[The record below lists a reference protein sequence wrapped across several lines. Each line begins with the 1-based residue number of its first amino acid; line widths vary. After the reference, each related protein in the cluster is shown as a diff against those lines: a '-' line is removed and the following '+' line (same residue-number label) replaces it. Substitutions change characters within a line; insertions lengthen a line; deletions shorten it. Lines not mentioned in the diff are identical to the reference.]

1 MKQQTM
7 AVGTAPGVVVGAVA
21 GDLRVAGWDRSEIL
35 AKTDGG
41 TLTLTAEGDQVLI
54 SCDESLILYLP
65 RRAKL
70 SLDRVSGDATLQ
82 ALQGPLVMGSV
93 EGDLSMNDLD
103 QVTLEAVSGDASFRN
118 MGVLDVQKVEGDLSI
133 RGGRGS
139 CAIESVN
146 GDASVHSVTGGLT
159 FKTIRSDLTL
169 SKVRGEVEVEESVGG
184 DVSVRDVE
192 GGVTLKQVGADLYLR
207 NVRGAVEAN
216 AGADATLYLQP
227 LPGQEYRIQSGGE
240 LLVRLPPN
248 ADVELH
254 LAGNSPEDIQV
265 DFPGVDLKGGQKDQ
279 VVTLGSG
286 AAQMFLTA
294 SGDLIVT
301 SRAEKW
307 DSAAD
312 FGFGMLD
319 DFEMPEIPGI
329 PPIPPIPPI
338 PALSSELNERIPRRA
353 REAVE
358 RAQSRIE
365 TANRRAEARVAAAMR
380 RAEAKA
386 RASEARARSWHARVV
401 IRSRVGGG
409 PSGPSP
415 EKREPVSD
423 EERLTILTMLKEKK
437 ISLEAAEKL
446 LAALEGK

>member
-1 MKQQTM
+1 MKQQSL
-7 AVGTAPGVVVGAVA
+7 AVGSSPSVVVGAVA

-65 RRAKL
+65 RLAKL
-70 SLDRVSGDATLQ
+70 SLDRVSGDAALQ

-93 EGDLSMNDLD
+93 EGDLSMNDVD
-103 QVTLEAVSGDASFRN
+103 QATLEAVSGDASLRN
-118 MGVLDVQKVEGDLSI
+118 IGVLDVQKVTGDLSI
-133 RGGRGS
+133 RGGRGN
-139 CAIESVN
+139 CAIEAVGGDAAVHGVN
-146 GDASVHSVTGGLT
+146 GAVT

-169 SKVRGEVEVEESVGG
+169 SKVRGEVEVAESIGG
-184 DVSVRDVE
+184 DASVRDVE
-192 GGVTLKQVGADLYLR
+192 GGVILKQVGSDLYVR
-207 NVRGAVEAN
+207 NVRGAVDAS

-227 LPGQEYRIQSGGE
+227 LPGLEYRINAGGD
-240 LLVRLPPN
+240 LLVRLPPD
-248 ADVELH
+248 ADAELH
-254 LAGNSPEDIQV
+254 LTGSSVKAIQV
-265 DFPGVDLKGGQKDQ
+265 DFPGVTLTGGQKTQ
-279 VVTLGSG
+279 EVTLGSG

-294 SGDLIVT
+294 SNDLIVT

-307 DSAAD
+307 DTAAD

-319 DFEMPEIPGI
+319 NFEMPEIPGI

-338 PALSSELNERIPRRA
+338 PALSPELTERINRRT

-365 TANRRAEARVAAAMR
+365 AANRRAEARVAAAMR

-386 RASEARARSWHARVV
+386 RASEARARSWHG
-401 IRSRVGGG
+401 RVGG
-409 PSGPSP
+409 SGRMDVGLSSQTP
-415 EKREPVSD
+415 EKGDAISD
-423 EERLTILTMLKEKK
+423 EERLTILKMLKEKK
-437 ISLEAAEKL
+437 ISLEEAEKL
-446 LAALEGK
+446 LSALEGK

>member
-1 MKQQTM
+1 MKQQNL
-7 AVGTAPGVVVGAVA
+7 AVGPEPSVVVGAVA

-41 TLTLTAEGDQVLI
+41 TLTLTVEGEQVLI

-70 SLDRVSGDATLQ
+70 SLDRVSGDAALQ
-82 ALQGPLVMGSV
+82 ALQGPLVMGPV
-93 EGDLSMNDLD
+93 EGDLSMNDLEH
-103 QVTLEAVSGDASFRN
+103 VTLEAVSGDASFRN
-118 MGVLDVQKVEGDLSI
+118 MGVLDVQKVAGDLSL

-146 GDASVHSVTGGLT
+146 GDAAVHGVTGTVT

-169 SKVRGEVEVEESVGG
+169 SKVRGEVEVAESVGG
-184 DVSVRDVE
+184 DVSIRDVE
-192 GGVTLKQVGADLYLR
+192 GGVSLKQVGADLYLR
-207 NVRGAVEAN
+207 NVRGAVEAR

-227 LPGQEYRIQSGGE
+227 LAGQEYRIQAAGD

-248 ADVELH
+248 ADAQLH
-254 LAGNSPEDIQV
+254 LAGSSPEVIQV
-265 DFPGVDLKGGQKDQ
+265 DFPGVDLKGGQKEQ
-279 VVTLGSG
+279 EVTLGSG

-319 DFEMPEIPGI
+319 NFEMPEIPGI

-338 PALSSELNERIPRRA
+338 PALSPELNERITRRT

-365 TANRRAEARVAAAMR
+365 AANRRAETRVAAAMR
-380 RAEAKA
+380 RAEAKV
-386 RASEARARSWHARVV
+386 RASEARARTWRGKVV
-401 IRSRVGGG
+401 VSGRMGGG
-409 PSGPSP
+409 PSGQAP
-415 EKREPVSD
+415 EKGEPVSD
-423 EERLTILTMLKEKK
+423 EERLTILKMLKEKK
-437 ISLEAAEKL
+437 ISLEDAEKL